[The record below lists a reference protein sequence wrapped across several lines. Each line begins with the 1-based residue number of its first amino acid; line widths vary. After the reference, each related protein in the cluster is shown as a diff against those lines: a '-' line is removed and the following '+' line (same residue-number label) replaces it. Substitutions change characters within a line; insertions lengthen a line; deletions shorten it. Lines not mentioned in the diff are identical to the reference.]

1 MERTAIVIQDLSAAY
16 QGKTVLKTINLTINP
31 QKITG
36 IIGPNGAGKSTFMK
50 SLLELIPATTGKVT
64 FSGQPV
70 NSVRKKIAYVEQR
83 SELDLSFPIDV
94 LGVVLLG
101 TYLSLRIGQRPGK
114 KGKERARQA
123 LKKVGMEEYAKRQI
137 SELSGGQLQRVFIAR
152 ALAQGA
158 EWIFLDEPFVG
169 IDALSE
175 RKVFDILQEL
185 KNSGKTILIVH
196 HDLHKVEEYFDEVIL
211 LNKQLIASGPVQEV
225 FTSKNLQL
233 AYGEII
239 RHLVK
244 GGEKK

>member
-101 TYLSLRIGQRPGK
+101 TYPSLRIGQRPGK
-114 KGKERARQA
+114 KKRTCKTSFE
-123 LKKVGMEEYAKRQI
+123 KVGMEEYAKRQI

-158 EWIFLDEPFVG
+158 EWIF
-169 IDALSE
+169 
-175 RKVFDILQEL
+175 
-185 KNSGKTILIVH
+185 
-196 HDLHKVEEYFDEVIL
+196 
-211 LNKQLIASGPVQEV
+211 
-225 FTSKNLQL
+225 
-233 AYGEII
+233 
-239 RHLVK
+239 
-244 GGEKK
+244 